1 MVHRRRLRSAWNRVD
16 SGALH
21 QAPRKWQSW
30 LSDTGSLTQKIE
42 SVIGQKLEVLVL
54 QGCRQNLNSDES
66 RYFHFKIKRCR
77 LREVLLCINGIP
89 LVMARSIIP
98 NSSSSGSNHEV
109 LRLGKKPLGAVL
121 FAKTRMHSK
130 KKSHRVI
137 SRLDKKSALW
147 KKCFQ
152 QYPELPSVSWARRTL
167 YQLKGRPLLVSEVF
181 LPALLNYPSN

>member
-1 MVHRRRLRSAWNRVD
+1 MVYRRRLRSAWSRVD

-54 QGCRQNLNSDES
+54 QDCRQNLNSDES

-77 LREVLLCINGIP
+77 LREVLLCVNGIP

-121 FAKTRMHSK
+121 FAKKRMHSK

-152 QYPELPSVSWARRTL
+152 QYPELQSVSWARRTL